1 MTTNNEKNNI
11 LKKKEKIEILSTST
25 KATFVVIILLF
36 FLTFYLIWAWIW
48 NWFLEKIISPLYILL
63 IISLN
68 LFVFFTSQ
76 KIFFEKKIFSY
87 IITTIFL
94 AFSIYI
100 LLPLI

>member
-87 IITTIFL
+87 IITAIFL